1 MKERKDLAKT
11 YALMQTIKDPLYKNF
26 IEGKLV
32 EVSKKDWN
40 KKSGQVQRYKKSG
53 EIKSTVTRNKGY
65 TEREHEWGKI
75 RYDKGADDK
84 FGKFSRIQEH
94 KIMGTIPKVPVTKKG
109 ISYEVPFYFYNALK
123 ISSIREKST
132 F

>member
-40 KKSGQVQRYKKSG
+40 KKSGIEDNLKVALFSAKYSEYLQQQ
-53 EIKSTVTRNKGY
+53 NK
-65 TEREHEWGKI
+65 
-75 RYDKGADDK
+75 
-84 FGKFSRIQEH
+84 
-94 KIMGTIPKVPVTKKG
+94 
-109 ISYEVPFYFYNALK
+109 
-123 ISSIREKST
+123 
-132 F
+132 